1 MKEAH
6 VCENV
11 EDVILLQHL
20 LVGLLLKV
28 SKGQCNPREQSDLSP
43 EALLEMVESA
53 WSAGSAHDWTLNH
66 GSAESA
72 IPHSPRPFQL
82 LRWSTF
88 LAEQTKARSGI
99 AGRCVPVWAG
109 REDAGAHPWT
119 LLCAREWNGT
129 WTRS

>member
-53 WSAGSAHDWTLNH
+53 WSAGSAHDWTCIHISVHDHNREVAVL
-66 GSAESA
+66 A
-72 IPHSPRPFQL
+72 IVVIQL
-82 LRWSTF
+82 HCQEFF
-88 LAEQTKARSGI
+88 L
-99 AGRCVPVWAG
+99 
-109 REDAGAHPWT
+109 
-119 LLCAREWNGT
+119 
-129 WTRS
+129 